1 MEQATINIIIPIVT
15 GILGFILGLWLN
27 LNKNKT
33 R

>member
-15 GILGFILGLWLN
+15 GILGLILGLWLN